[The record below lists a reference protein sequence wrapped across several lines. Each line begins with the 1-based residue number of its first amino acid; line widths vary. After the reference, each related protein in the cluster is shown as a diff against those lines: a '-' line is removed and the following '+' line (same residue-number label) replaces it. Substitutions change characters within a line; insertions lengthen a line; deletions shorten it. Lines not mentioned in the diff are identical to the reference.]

1 MKPSGVFTVMSK
13 ALMIAFSA
21 IGVVMAAGAQTP
33 PGTLKIGIIDI
44 QKAIVSTKDGQKA
57 AAELETE
64 MAPRRKDVDSKQA
77 EISSLKD
84 QLQKGANTLS
94 DSAKEELY
102 RNIDEKTKR
111 LNRTMEDDQAELQ
124 QEQDRLL
131 RDLSQK
137 IMVVINKY
145 ALDNGFSLIIDVSN
159 PQTPVLYASTAID
172 VTRDIIDL
180 YDKNAGA
187 MAPSAG
193 ASGSAVR
200 PSTTAPATRPAP
212 GSTTRPAPGTPTGH

>member
-1 MKPSGVFTVMSK
+1 VMSK

-33 PGTLKIGIIDI
+33 PSTPRIGIIDI

-64 MAPRRKDVDSKQA
+64 MAPRRKDVDAKQA
-77 EISSLKD
+77 EINSLKD

-159 PQTPVLYASTAID
+159 PQTPVLYASTALD

-180 YDKNAGA
+180 YDKNSGA
-187 MAPSAG
+187 MSTPAT
-193 ASGSAVR
+193 SGSVARPAAPASAR
-200 PSTTAPATRPAP
+200 PSP
-212 GSTTRPAPGTPTGH
+212 GTSRPAPGTPGH

>member
-1 MKPSGVFTVMSK
+1 MSK
-13 ALMIAFSA
+13 ALMIAMGA
-21 IGVVMAAGAQTP
+21 IGVVMAAGAQTSP
-33 PGTLKIGIIDI
+33 TGGKFGVINI
-44 QKAIVSTKDGQKA
+44 QSAIVGTKDGQKA
-57 AAELETE
+57 AQQLETE
-64 MAPRRKDVDSKQA
+64 MAPRRKDVESKQA
-77 EISSLKD
+77 EITGLKD

-124 QEQDRLL
+124 SEQDRLL

-145 ALDNGFSLIIDVSN
+145 AQDNGYSLIIDVSS
-159 PQTPVLYASTAID
+159 PQTPVLFASNAID
-172 VTRDIIDL
+172 VTKDIIDL

-187 MAPSAG
+187 MSSPAPGTAAPGRAVAPS
-193 ASGSAVR
+193 STTR
-200 PSTTAPATRPAP
+200 PSATRPAP
-212 GSTTRPAPGTPTGH
+212 GTTGH